1 MGVPVYVPW
10 VGYFKKKTII
20 ALAFQFLALQIA

>member
-10 VGYFKKKTII
+10 VGYLKKSII
-20 ALAFQFLALQIA
+20 ALAFQFLAWQIA